1 MNWSWHYCIFTSDE
15 RGVGEGDLLR
25 HGEPLPHLLLLPFP
39 LLVPPTTPRLL
50 AVPAAAAPRAVACAS
65 ASASRS
71 AELGL
76 PGRDGDEEARG
87 GAEREGGRGAG
98 AQQEER
104 ALGDRGGWRREG
116 EGEWREW

>member
-1 MNWSWHYCIFTSDE
+1 M
-15 RGVGEGDLLR
+15 
-25 HGEPLPHLLLLPFP
+25 P
-39 LLVPPTTPRLL
+39 
-50 AVPAAAAPRAVACAS
+50 PAAKDFWLPLFMYPIAPPAPTRAVAC

-116 EGEWREW
+116 EWREW